1 MFTLAFGS
9 AFLIWFSTVETVLCT
24 VKGKMR
30 LDMGHP
36 WARPLPHGVGDD
48 ITVVKLA
55 RDLVSRFEEDG
66 APFSF
71 VFV

>member
-1 MFTLAFGS
+1 M
-9 AFLIWFSTVETVLCT
+9 ETVLCT

-36 WARPLPHGVGDD
+36 WAMGDD
-48 ITVVKLA
+48 ITVVEFARKL
-55 RDLVSRFEEDG
+55 VPSFEEDG
-66 APFSF
+66 APFPY